1 MKMTAVTSVNLS
13 CLLSFYDTVKVYVGY
28 TTWFTSVRSKELIP
42 VSWQVTVI
50 NEAVKV
56 AVILSS
62 RPAMYDYFPSRRA
75 SPPFG
80 HY

>member
-42 VSWQVTVI
+42 VS
-50 NEAVKV
+50 
-56 AVILSS
+56 
-62 RPAMYDYFPSRRA
+62 
-75 SPPFG
+75 
-80 HY
+80 